1 MSQKVGGWSLT
12 PLYPEV
18 VDAYCIYIYILLY
31 VIIINNNNNDNNN
44 NNILLAII
52 VMIIV
57 IRIHYVDYNRQ

>member
-44 NNILLAII
+44 ILLAII